1 MNQIWMRVCCVC
13 LVFITSAACS
23 KKTTVPAQA
32 NVVVAAPIYVKVMET
47 PLKQPVFEVKSVRA
61 DWVNGFINVAITS
74 TTGSMLQVNGIPEKD
89 FKSGALA
96 GDAFRLVY
104 MPGGMVSA
112 CTSNDTSKNKLQLQE
127 LSNKTW
133 SLTLLGAVVC
143 DANLLQFD
151 LKVVFEQPESTRVIT
166 NH

>member
-1 MNQIWMRVCCVC
+1 MNQNWMRVCGVC
-13 LVFITSAACS
+13 LVVITSAACS
-23 KKTTVPAQA
+23 KKTTEPAKA
-32 NVVVAAPIYVKVMET
+32 SEMAAAPIYVKVMET

-104 MPGGMVSA
+104 MPGGLVSA

-151 LKVVFEQPESTRVIT
+151 LKVVFDQPEATRVIP